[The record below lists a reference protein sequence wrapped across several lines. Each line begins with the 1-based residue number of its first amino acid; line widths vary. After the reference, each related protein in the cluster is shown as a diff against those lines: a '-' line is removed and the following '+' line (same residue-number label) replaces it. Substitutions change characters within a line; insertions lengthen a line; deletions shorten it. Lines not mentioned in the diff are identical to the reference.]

1 MESFLVKEPITT
13 EPPPIRNIF
22 LLLLMHINSVEHRPG
37 PRRQDLR
44 QLLLR
49 VLRATVTEEQANRD
63 TLEAEFFLDGI
74 PQKVVIISRHQS
86 FVITIEEKGRRAT
99 LDLHKV
105 AEFKAFAGLRVERH
119 ALHF

>member
-1 MESFLVKEPITT
+1 MESFLIKEPITT

-37 PRRQDLR
+37 PRRQDLG

-49 VLRATVTEEQANRD
+49 ILRATVTEQQANRD
-63 TLEAEFFLDGI
+63 TLEAKLFLDGI
-74 PQKVVIISRHQS
+74 PQKVVIISCHQS
-86 FVITIEEKGRRAT
+86 FVITIEEERRRAT

-105 AEFKAFAGLRVERH
+105 AEFETFAGLRVERH